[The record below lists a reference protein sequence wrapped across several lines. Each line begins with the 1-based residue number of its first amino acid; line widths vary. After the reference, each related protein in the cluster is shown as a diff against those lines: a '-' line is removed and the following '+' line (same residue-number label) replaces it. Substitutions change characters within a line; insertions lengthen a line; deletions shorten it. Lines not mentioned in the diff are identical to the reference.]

1 MTIAADLKARLAFV
15 ELDRVPPRLFCDA
28 WALIDGALPSILDE
42 FYTAVPGVPALR
54 PLLEG
59 QDLNRLKA
67 AQRTHWQSLFS
78 GRFDDEYLERAA
90 RIGNAHHRIG
100 LPPHWYFAAYSFL
113 LRRLAVVVAEKERR
127 NPARVAQLYG
137 LICST
142 VFVDLDISFEAYSK
156 AVFVRANG
164 MICELADNFEQTVL
178 GAIGTVTDV

>member
-67 AQRTHWQSLFS
+67 AQRTHWQSKINSNEPVTSSASSNFS
-78 GRFDDEYLERAA
+78 TAK
-90 RIGNAHHRIG
+90 
-100 LPPHWYFAAYSFL
+100 S
-113 LRRLAVVVAEKERR
+113 
-127 NPARVAQLYG
+127 
-137 LICST
+137 
-142 VFVDLDISFEAYSK
+142 
-156 AVFVRANG
+156 
-164 MICELADNFEQTVL
+164 
-178 GAIGTVTDV
+178 